1 MSSFNVKIVPITEI
15 IPHLNADKLEVAR
28 VMGFETIVLKNTFKV
43 GELVA
48 YLPEASI
55 LPDNIAEK
63 LGVLGKLNGKA
74 KNRVKTISL
83 RGVFSQGLLYPVN
96 TISESEAEIISPDG
110 VRRIVK
116 VGEDV
121 ADFLCIKKHKV
132 EVPPLFEGELFPI
145 DFSERINFDIE
156 NIKNY
161 PNIIKNGE
169 NVVFT
174 EKLHGT
180 FTQVIY
186 LPPAYTK
193 RENINYS
200 DTWNSENGTMMV
212 SSKSQS
218 SNGFMFKIHGDK
230 SERNIYLRAVE
241 DNNLLDKISSFFKDY
256 QYPVIVLGETF
267 GPYVQDLQYGIEKGD
282 KKGFRVFSIYT
293 KEDGLRFKA
302 IDSNLLDEIL
312 ISIDILRVPVLYRG
326 AFSQEVLEK
335 YTNGM
340 ETVSGKELHIREGI
354 VVIPEKERYE
364 LELGRV
370 ILKSISMNYLVRKG
384 ATEFN

>member
-1 MSSFNVKIVPITEI
+1 MSSFSVKIVPITEI
-15 IPHLNADKLEVAR
+15 IPHPNADKLEIAR
-28 VMGFETIVLKNTFKV
+28 VMGFETIVSKNSFKA
-43 GELVA
+43 GELAA
-48 YLPEASI
+48 YIPEAAI
-55 LPDNIAEK
+55 IPDDVADK
-63 LGVLGKLNGKA
+63 LGLLGKLNGKA

-96 TISESEAEIISPDG
+96 TIAENQAEITSPNG
-110 VRRIVK
+110 QKRIVN
-116 VGEDV
+116 VNEDV
-121 ADFLCIKKHKV
+121 AEFLGIKKHKV

-161 PNIIKNGE
+161 PHIIKNGE
-169 NVVFT
+169 RVVFT

-186 LPPAYTK
+186 LPPNYIE
-193 RENINYS
+193 RENVNYP
-200 DTWNSENGTMMV
+200 DAWNSENGVMMV

-218 SNGFMFKIHGDK
+218 SSGYMFKINGER

-241 DNNLLDKISSFFKDY
+241 DNNLLVKIASIFKDN
-256 QYPVIVLGETF
+256 QYPVIILGETF

-282 KKGFRVFSIYT
+282 KKGFRIFSIYT

-302 IDSNLLDEIL
+302 IDSDILDDLLA
-312 ISIDILRVPVLYRG
+312 SMDILRVPVLYRG
-326 AFSQEVLEK
+326 EFSRAVLDQ

-340 ETVSGKELHIREGI
+340 ETVSGKELHIREGV
-354 VVIPEKERYE
+354 VVIPEKERYDH
-364 LELGRV
+364 ELGRV
-370 ILKSISMNYLVRKG
+370 ILKSISMDYLVRKG